1 MLCPILATYD
11 HTDKRWCPTYHEDT
25 EKIQSPDLKKSS
37 WQIHPYN
44 EPFYTPL
51 SGSRPVHFMSS
62 SVHICVREKIKS
74 RVEKLTQK
82 HPDVLAP
89 FFQQEAKQIWLS
101 GFPVKAKELLE
112 AVMNTSPPP
121 WHPQPDT
128 HTHSHKHTHIHTR
141 TQTAKQ
147 KTLTERVIY
156 NPILPSSC
164 VFPIQ
169 RSHACVD
176 VHSPRSTASLYH
188 RTIWGWRELSLKHG
202 STNQH
207 AGGGDVTALDALS
220 RFKLGLCVC
229 VCVRLAVFAS

>member
-37 WQIHPYN
+37 WQIHPYS

-62 SVHICVREKIKS
+62 TVHICVCEKIKS

-82 HPDVLAP
+82 HPDVLGP

-128 HTHSHKHTHIHTR
+128 HTLTQAHTHTHAHTNGKAENPNR
-141 TQTAKQ
+141 KGDLQSHPSFFLCFSNPEEPCLCGCAQ
-147 KTLTERVIY
+147 PPLYCLAVSSYHLRLERAQLEAWLHQSAY
-156 NPILPSSC
+156 GRRWC
-164 VFPIQ
+164 
-169 RSHACVD
+169 
-176 VHSPRSTASLYH
+176 HSPGC
-188 RTIWGWRELSLKHG
+188 IIPI
-202 STNQH
+202 
-207 AGGGDVTALDALS
+207 
-220 RFKLGLCVC
+220 
-229 VCVRLAVFAS
+229 